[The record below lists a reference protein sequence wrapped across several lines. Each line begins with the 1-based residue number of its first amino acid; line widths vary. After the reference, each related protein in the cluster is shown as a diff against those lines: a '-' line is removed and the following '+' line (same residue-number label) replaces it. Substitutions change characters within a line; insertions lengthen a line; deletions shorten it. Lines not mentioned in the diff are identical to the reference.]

1 MSPQYIIDDKESS
14 SGSGEENSDEQI
26 LIKKFRMRK
35 ILIMKRILMR

>member
-1 MSPQYIIDDKESS
+1 MIPKYIIDDKEIS